1 MEFSDFGSMHV
12 FSSTSV
18 IIDSRIGCCII
29 GCCILY
35 PLISHVD
42 PSITRRRQQPS
53 DKLHLGK
60 AFFVGI
66 KVILGGV
73 MVELTVLLRIVI
85 VFR

>member
-1 MEFSDFGSMHV
+1 MHV

-18 IIDSRIGCCII
+18 IIDSRI

-60 AFFVGI
+60 AFFVGM
-66 KVILGGV
+66 KVAF
-73 MVELTVLLRIVI
+73 LLANVNA
-85 VFR
+85 